1 MTVIPSQY
9 KWMIGL
15 LSFLCI
21 GLNAKAQ
28 SDTLLLKDETVY
40 LEGEQIEQM
49 MRKEKHS
56 PHKATFYAAILP
68 GLGQIYNKKYWKLP
82 ILYAGIGG
90 AGYAIHFNTKYYKIY
105 KSAYRDWIIQDP
117 GNKSYMD
124 VVPAGWTEEMLQ
136 NNSSWFESALESK
149 RQYYRRYRDLSYL
162 LMVGVY
168 IIQIVDAT
176 VDAHFYNFS
185 INDDLSMRVE
195 PTMLPSETGYPS
207 AVGLQLNLKF

>member
-1 MTVIPSQY
+1 M
-9 KWMIGL
+9 
-15 LSFLCI
+15 SFLSI
-21 GLNAKAQ
+21 GLNSLAQ
-28 SDTLLLKDETVY
+28 SDTLVLENESVY
-40 LEGEQIEQM
+40 IEGARVEEM
-49 MRKEKHS
+49 FTEKKHS

-90 AGYAIHFNTKYYKIY
+90 AGYAIHFNSKYYKIY

-117 GNKSYMD
+117 GNKSYLD
-124 VVPAGWTEEMLQ
+124 VIPAGWTEEMLQ
-136 NNSSWFESALESK
+136 DNASWFEQALESK

-176 VDAHFYNFS
+176 VDAHFYDFS

-195 PTMLPSETGYPS
+195 PAMLPSETGYPS
-207 AVGLQLNLKF
+207 AVGIQLNLKF